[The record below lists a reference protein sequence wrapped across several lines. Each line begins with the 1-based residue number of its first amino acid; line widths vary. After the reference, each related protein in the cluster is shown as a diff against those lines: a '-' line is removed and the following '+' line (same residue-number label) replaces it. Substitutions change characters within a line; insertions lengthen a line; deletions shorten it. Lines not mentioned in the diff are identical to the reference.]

1 VEFIMSKFNT
11 NTVVT
16 APVLFIV
23 GVRPARGADIV
34 EVVVDATS
42 YGEAESLALR
52 QFPKGAEVGRRPG
65 GMPMRWKATAS
76 GLWRAAWRSAM
87 ATWRNTA
94 KEVDDLLGRMAD
106 ECVGDIGFFEDALAM
121 TRAGAALAA
130 RLEGFVAEGR
140 PTPPIEDICPLPQ
153 GMEDRIKRS
162 ISPQRQAGVR
172 LDARRVLVARMG
184 TKAFAEAE
192 AAARGRRA
200 KDLLLR
206 SKPIRDD
213 LKAQGDALRELIEE
227 GVALLGR
234 AVGARIIAAKAAHD
248 EARRAAKEAEK
259 EEARV
264 AARAASR
271 AAMKAVADAA
281 RAAEDAERAEDART
295 AADIMAEFGL
305 A

>member
-1 VEFIMSKFNT
+1 MSNNINI
-11 NTVVT
+11 NTV
-16 APVLFIV
+16 APVTMFIV
-23 GVRPARGADIV
+23 GVRPAPRAEIV

-42 YGEAESLALR
+42 YGEARRFAIR
-52 QFPKGAEVGRRPG
+52 QFSDKAEVARRPSG
-65 GMPMRWKATAS
+65 EPMTWKATATS
-76 GLWRAAWRSAM
+76 LWRAAWRSSL
-87 ATWRNTA
+87 ATWKNTA
-94 KEVDDLLGRMAD
+94 KEVDALLGRMAD
-106 ECVGDIGFFEDALAM
+106 EGVGDLGFFEDALAM

-130 RLEGFVAEGR
+130 RLDEFVSEGR
-140 PTPPIEDICPLPQ
+140 PTPPIEDICPLPE

-162 ISPQRQAGVR
+162 INPVRQAGVR

-184 TKAFAEAE
+184 VKAFAEAE

-213 LKAQGDALRELIEE
+213 LLAQGDALRELIEE

-234 AVGARIIAAKAAHD
+234 AVGARIVAAKAARD
-248 EARRAAKEAEK
+248 EARRASKDAEA

-271 AAMKAVADAA
+271 AALKAVAAAA